1 MWHVITTTGH
11 FDAKLLQYVSKPVV
25 IMFLFS
31 LAFEKT
37 DIGIPAANAVTLV
50 EFYIPL
56 ATAEFLVHSG
66 WHFN

>member
-1 MWHVITTTGH
+1 
-11 FDAKLLQYVSKPVV
+11 
-25 IMFLFS
+25 MFLFS
-31 LAFEKT
+31 LAIEKT

-56 ATAEFLVHSG
+56 ATAEFHVHSG